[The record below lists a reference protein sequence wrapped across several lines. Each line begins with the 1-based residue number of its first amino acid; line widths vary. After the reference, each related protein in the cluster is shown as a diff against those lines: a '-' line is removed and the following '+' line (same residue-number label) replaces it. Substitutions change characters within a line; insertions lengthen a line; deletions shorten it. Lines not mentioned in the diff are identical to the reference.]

1 MYILIIK
8 LEKKFLEY
16 LNYLCKV
23 LKGVGM
29 AKNGCTFLIVPRT
42 KTSVKQI
49 NVSSTLLKFIAIV
62 IVVSFS
68 SAAYFSYDYIMIKRK
83 EGELTG
89 LKRLTMVQK
98 EQIDLLVGKI
108 DEFDRKMADLQRFD
122 KKIRI
127 MTNLGGGPDNDQV
140 LGVGGPIPEEN
151 NTGSQEILIGNIRK
165 NIDKL
170 LEDATSREKSFK
182 ELLGFLRKQKSIL
195 ASTPS
200 IWPVMGWVTSTFGY
214 RISPFTGKREFHRG
228 IDIAAKV
235 GKEVVATADGMVV
248 GVYKKPG
255 MGNMTKIDHRNGR
268 TTCYGHLMKVAV
280 KKGKRVKRGDIIGYI
295 GNSGRSTGPHLHYI
309 VSLNG
314 VPVNPGRYLF

>member
-1 MYILIIK
+1 MAENDYTLLIIPR
-8 LEKKFLEY
+8 KKS
-16 LNYLCKV
+16 
-23 LKGVGM
+23 
-29 AKNGCTFLIVPRT
+29 
-42 KTSVKQI
+42 SVKKVNI
-49 NVSSTLLKFIAIV
+49 SGFFVKFISFLV
-62 IVVSFS
+62 IAVFL

-83 EGELTG
+83 EVEFAG
-89 LKRLTMVQK
+89 LKRLTMVQR

-127 MTNLGGGPDNDQV
+127 MTNLEGGPDNDQI

-182 ELLGFLRKQKSIL
+182 ELLEFLEKQKSIL

-200 IWPVMGWVTSTFGY
+200 IWPVMGWVTSEFGY
-214 RISPFTGKREFHRG
+214 RISAFTGKREFHRG
-228 IDIAAKV
+228 IDIATRV
-235 GKEVVATADGMVV
+235 GKEVVAPADGIVV
-248 GVYKKPG
+248 DVCKKPG
-255 MGNMTKIDHRNGR
+255 MGNMAKIDHRNGT

-280 KKGKRVKRGDIIGYI
+280 RKGKRIKRGDVIGYI
-295 GNSGRSTGPHLHYI
+295 GNSGRSTGPHLHYG
-309 VSLNG
+309 VFLNG
-314 VPVNPGRYLF
+314 VPVNPRRHLF

>member
-1 MYILIIK
+1 MAENDYTLLIIPR
-8 LEKKFLEY
+8 KKS
-16 LNYLCKV
+16 
-23 LKGVGM
+23 
-29 AKNGCTFLIVPRT
+29 
-42 KTSVKQI
+42 SVKKLNI
-49 NVSSTLLKFIAIV
+49 SGFFVKFISFLV
-62 IVVSFS
+62 IAVFL
-68 SAAYFSYDYIMIKRK
+68 SAAYFSYDYVMIKRK
-83 EGELTG
+83 EGELVG

-108 DEFDRKMADLQRFD
+108 DELDKKMADLQRFD

-127 MTNLGGGPDNDQV
+127 MTNLDTGPDNDQT

-151 NTGSQEILIGNIRK
+151 NTGSQEILIGNIRE

-182 ELLGFLRKQKSIL
+182 ELLEFLGKQKSIL

-200 IWPVMGWVTSTFGY
+200 VWPVMGWVTSKFGY
-214 RISPFTGKREFHRG
+214 RISAFTGKREFHRG

-235 GKEVVATADGMVV
+235 GKEVVTTADGIVV
-248 GVYKKPG
+248 GVHKKPG
-255 MGNMTKIDHRNGR
+255 MGNMTKIDHRNGI
-268 TTCYGHLMKVAV
+268 TTSYGHLMKVAV
-280 KKGKRVKRGDIIGYI
+280 KKGKRVKRGDVIGYI
-295 GNSGRSTGPHLHYI
+295 GNSGRSTGPHLHYS

>member
-1 MYILIIK
+1 MAENDYTLLIIPR
-8 LEKKFLEY
+8 KKS
-16 LNYLCKV
+16 
-23 LKGVGM
+23 
-29 AKNGCTFLIVPRT
+29 
-42 KTSVKQI
+42 SVKKVNI
-49 NVSSTLLKFIAIV
+49 SGFFVKFISFLV
-62 IVVSFS
+62 IAVFL

-83 EGELTG
+83 EGELAG
-89 LKRLTMVQK
+89 LKRLTMVQR

-127 MTNLGGGPDNDQV
+127 MTNLERGTDNDQI

-182 ELLGFLRKQKSIL
+182 ELLEFLEKQKSIL

-200 IWPVMGWVTSTFGY
+200 IWPVMGWVTSEFGY
-214 RISPFTGKREFHRG
+214 RISAFTGKREFHRG

-235 GKEVVATADGMVV
+235 GKEVVAPADGIVV
-248 GVYKKPG
+248 DAYREPG
-255 MGNMTKIDHRNGR
+255 MGNTVKINHRNGI
-268 TTCYGHLMKVAV
+268 TTYYGHLMKVAV
-280 KKGKRVKRGDIIGYI
+280 KKGKRVKRGDVIGYI
-295 GNSGRSTGPHLHYI
+295 GNSGRSTGPHLHYS
-309 VSLNG
+309 VFLNG

>member
-1 MYILIIK
+1 MAESDYTLLIIPR
-8 LEKKFLEY
+8 KKS
-16 LNYLCKV
+16 
-23 LKGVGM
+23 
-29 AKNGCTFLIVPRT
+29 
-42 KTSVKQI
+42 SVKKVNI
-49 NVSSTLLKFIAIV
+49 SGFFVKFTSFLVIAI
-62 IVVSFS
+62 FL

-83 EGELTG
+83 EGELAG

-127 MTNLGGGPDNDQV
+127 MTNLEGGPDNDQI

-151 NTGSQEILIGNIRK
+151 DTGSQEILIGNIRK

-182 ELLGFLRKQKSIL
+182 ELLEFLEKQKSIL

-200 IWPVMGWVTSTFGY
+200 IWPVMGWVTSEFGY
-214 RISPFTGKREFHRG
+214 RISAFTGKREFHRG
-228 IDIAAKV
+228 LDIAAKV
-235 GKEVVATADGMVV
+235 GKEVVATADGIVV
-248 GVYKKPG
+248 EANKKPG
-255 MGNMTKIDHRNGR
+255 MGNMTKIDHKNGI
-268 TTCYGHLMKVAV
+268 TTSYGHLMKVAAQ
-280 KKGKRVKRGDIIGYI
+280 KGKRVKRGDVIGYI
-295 GNSGRSTGPHLHYI
+295 GNSGRSTGPHLHYG

-314 VPVNPGRYLF
+314 VPVNPERYLF